1 MGRDRNK
8 YTAAEKL
15 KVIKYAEIHGNR
27 TTPREFSVGESSIRE
42 RRKKKT
48 GLEKIPRGKA
58 ACHRKEKFYPKM
70 EEELLN
76 VM

>member
-1 MGRDRNK
+1 MCRDRNK

-42 RRKKKT
+42 WRKKKT

-58 ACHRKEKFYPKM
+58 ACHGREKFYSEM
-70 EEELLN
+70 EKELLKF
-76 VM
+76 M

>member
-1 MGRDRNK
+1 MCRDRNK

-27 TTPREFSVGESSIRE
+27 ATGREFSVGESSIRE

-48 GLEKIPRGKA
+48 GLEKKPRGKA
-58 ACHRKEKFYPKM
+58 ACHGKEKFYTEM
-70 EEELLN
+70 EEELLKF
-76 VM
+76 M